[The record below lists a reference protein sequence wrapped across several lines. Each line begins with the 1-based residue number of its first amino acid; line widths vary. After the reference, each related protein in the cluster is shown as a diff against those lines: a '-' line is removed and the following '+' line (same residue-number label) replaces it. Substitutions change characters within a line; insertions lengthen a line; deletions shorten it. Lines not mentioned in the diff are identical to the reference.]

1 LVIETDQGHILGA
14 FLNTT
19 WKKSKDFYGD
29 SNAFIFQLHPTLT
42 VFNPTGAETNFVRLQ
57 DGLGFGGTTNM
68 PRLFI
73 PASMESC
80 NAGVMD
86 KTFREGDLLP
96 IEALE
101 KFNIKSIEVWG
112 VGGEE
117 AINKG
122 LKARQDYR
130 ALTDSTIYQAR
141 VIKDKSSLVKDIN
154 LLDTNLYKHL
164 SEARGRAEFRVDDE
178 HGGYVLERDQ

>member
-1 LVIETDQGHILGA
+1 
-14 FLNTT
+14 
-19 WKKSKDFYGD
+19 
-29 SNAFIFQLHPTLT
+29 
-42 VFNPTGAETNFVRLQ
+42 
-57 DGLGFGGTTNM
+57 M